1 VEGEENQDAEY
12 YSSDHGGAGAPCMR
26 AGAEQVSVRLR
37 GFSPATFR
45 ARVLCR
51 EKSRDIIFSYI
62 KQKKVGDIV
71 RSRCFYFRH

>member
-1 VEGEENQDAEY
+1 
-12 YSSDHGGAGAPCMR
+12 MR

-51 EKSRDIIFSYI
+51 EKSRDIIFSYL